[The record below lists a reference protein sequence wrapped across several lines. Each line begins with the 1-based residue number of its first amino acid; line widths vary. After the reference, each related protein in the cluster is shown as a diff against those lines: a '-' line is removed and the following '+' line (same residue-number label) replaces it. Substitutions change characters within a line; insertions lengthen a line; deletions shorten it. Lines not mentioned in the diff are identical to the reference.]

1 MRNSKDSSPHF
12 QRTQCFCFFFAQHQ
26 SEGKTFTVFQT
37 IFFYPSF
44 LASLHILPNSITPP
58 SPPNHP
64 YFQTPPSVII
74 SFLSPLIALPLF
86 LLFLPPPFL
95 TSYLISVHFCS
106 PPPPNSIPS
115 PFPFLSPLSVSVKWE
130 QWPHYGASVL
140 QSGGGRGGEGRR
152 SRRRSGWEDG
162 LRSVR
167 LNGMINEHRLQRV
180 LSLLWTSR
188 DTNGSPLVSGTR
200 LWYTHGAHRGWNA
213 VQTDAH
219 THTSQTH
226 HRWHYH

>member
-106 PPPPNSIPS
+106 PPPTLSLPL
-115 PFPFLSPLSVSVKWE
+115 FLFSL
-130 QWPHYGASVL
+130 L
-140 QSGGGRGGEGRR
+140 C
-152 SRRRSGWEDG
+152 
-162 LRSVR
+162 
-167 LNGMINEHRLQRV
+167 
-180 LSLLWTSR
+180 LSLL
-188 DTNGSPLVSGTR
+188 NGSSDPITERRCCRAAEEEEAREG
-200 LWYTHGAHRGWNA
+200 GAGGGVDGRMDCVLCA
-213 VQTDAH
+213 
-219 THTSQTH
+219 
-226 HRWHYH
+226 

>member
-1 MRNSKDSSPHF
+1 MFLLLFCTTSIRGKDF
-12 QRTQCFCFFFAQHQ
+12 YCFSDH
-26 SEGKTFTVFQT
+26 
-37 IFFYPSF
+37 FFYPSF

-106 PPPPNSIPS
+106 PPPNSIPS

-180 LSLLWTSR
+180 LSQGHQWVTSGLR
-188 DTNGSPLVSGTR
+188 HAAVIHTR
-200 LWYTHGAHRGWNA
+200 RTQRLERCANRR
-213 VQTDAH
+213 AH
-219 THTSQTH
+219 THLANPSPLTLSLTMVGQWD
-226 HRWHYH
+226 RGPQ